1 MNGNLKILYYVLN
14 GGMFTMNKLK
24 RWLLRQL
31 GIIHK
36 VDLAEQEILD
46 NISKLGI
53 DQCWDDEIT
62 AIVMSALSKLR
73 YN

>member
-1 MNGNLKILYYVLN
+1 
-14 GGMFTMNKLK
+14 MNKLK
-24 RWLLRQL
+24 RWILRQL

-36 VDLAEQEILD
+36 VDIAEQEILD

-62 AIVMSALSKLR
+62 DIVMSALSKLR